1 MQLNRSNSQRVHVK
15 ISKFRQ
21 HSHLFLFNL
30 HGFFHRLSKNR
41 HNPGWNHI
49 NDVTYYWY
57 RFWFVHGVDY
67 TFNYL
72 GHAVCA
78 VPPRLIDQLS

>member
-1 MQLNRSNSQRVHVK
+1 MSISQNSGNIHICFFSIYMVFFIDCRK
-15 ISKFRQ
+15 IDIIQ
-21 HSHLFLFNL
+21 V
-30 HGFFHRLSKNR
+30 GI
-41 HNPGWNHI
+41 I